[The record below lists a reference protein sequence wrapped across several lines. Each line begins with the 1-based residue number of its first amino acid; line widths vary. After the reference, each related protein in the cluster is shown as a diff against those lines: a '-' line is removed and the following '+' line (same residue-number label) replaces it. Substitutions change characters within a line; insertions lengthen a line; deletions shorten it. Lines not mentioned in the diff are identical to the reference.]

1 MSDQKQ
7 SASGWTSTHV
17 YTLAIACLI
26 AGIASGYFVR
36 GSAAPRPVVAPTS
49 AVTQAAS
56 APVSAPAQQPVQQQA
71 PSAAQLKQMADQQAA
86 PVLAQLKKHPGNAA
100 LWEQAGN
107 FYYDAQQFKQAI
119 EYYQHSLQLAPNN
132 PNART
137 DLGTAYAYLGD
148 ADHAIS
154 EFQTVLKYDPKHTQA
169 MYNLG
174 LVEWRIKGDARA
186 AIADWKKLLSVVPNY
201 QNRAMVEQL
210 ISEASQHMKYNTAA
224 K

>member
-7 SASGWTSTHV
+7 SVSGWTSTHV
-17 YTLAIACLI
+17 YTLAITCLLV
-26 AGIASGYFVR
+26 GIAAGYFVR
-36 GSAAPRPVVAPTS
+36 GSAAPSPVVAPTS
-49 AVTQAAS
+49 AATQP
-56 APVSAPAQQPVQQQA
+56 APAPAQQPVQQQT
-71 PSAAQLKQMADQQAA
+71 PSVAQLKQMADQQAA

-100 LWEQAGN
+100 LWEKAGN
-107 FYYDAQQFKQAI
+107 FYYDARQFKQAV

-154 EFQTVLKYDPKHTQA
+154 EFKTVLKYDPKHTQA

-210 ISEASQHMKYNTAA
+210 ISEASQHTKYNTAT